1 MSDSD
6 SDDDLLLN
14 TAVFS
19 RKQVRE
25 ERAADQKRA
34 SGLAYLQDT
43 LDDER
48 ARQTLQHSI
57 SQIKQEFHE
66 ERLTQ
71 AEEIAASAATNRKVH
86 SSDETTSRGGL
97 ATLALRDQLATAL
110 DTAQSSNV
118 GTRHVL
124 GRGKEENKWSTV
136 EFAVE
141 KLNEILGSLSVNQKP
156 QQQQQND
163 AFVMDIVTLLQTSIK
178 TKNLQQVLM
187 QRKLAKLTQKHARMF
202 LPRPLTEWLYC
213 LACNPIEQAQS
224 DLCAGAFQTLFTI
237 LFRAQGGVSTKNLPL
252 WTLDDIF
259 RDLQAWFDLQIHD
272 EAQDTGK
279 ENQERLPSLPSALG
293 LEHFFLLWEQLLLNN
308 IVVLDDHSSAPTAA
322 TQCVVALACAALD
335 PCFYKGQGYVSYLFD
350 T

>member
-71 AEEIAASAATNRKVH
+71 AEEIAASASKRKVH
-86 SSDETTSRGGL
+86 SSDETSSRGGL

-141 KLNEILGSLSVNQKP
+141 KLNEIWGSLSVNQKP
-156 QQQQQND
+156 QQQQQQND

-178 TKNLQQVLM
+178 TK
-187 QRKLAKLTQKHARMF
+187 KLTTSLDATQTCQADTK
-202 LPRPLTEWLYC
+202 
-213 LACNPIEQAQS
+213 ACTHVFAS
-224 DLCAGAFQTLFTI
+224 
-237 LFRAQGGVSTKNLPL
+237 STDGMVVL
-252 WTLDDIF
+252 
-259 RDLQAWFDLQIHD
+259 
-272 EAQDTGK
+272 
-279 ENQERLPSLPSALG
+279 LG
-293 LEHFFLLWEQLLLNN
+293 LQSH
-308 IVVLDDHSSAPTAA
+308 
-322 TQCVVALACAALD
+322 
-335 PCFYKGQGYVSYLFD
+335 
-350 T
+350 